1 MWQLL
6 IIDRII
12 ENLLILVNLFHLIF
26 FSRYTKPQNFA
37 DCIGDE
43 LPLGWEEAY
52 DPVIGPYFISHIT
65 QSTQIEDP
73 RHEWKGVQ
81 EEMLKEYLCS
91 AQEALEAKREIYDV
105 KQQRLLL
112 AQDEYNH
119 LNALAASRTS
129 LYSSSSSIST
139 RIDPDLLK
147 ADVILSKERVERLKR
162 ELAQINSE
170 ISFTQKGVDTLYS
183 VEQKLIS
190 RENGCYNIKEVQEIK
205 EQIMVIQKSIVYG
218 ENQKEDL
225 KKNLSQLKTDLS
237 KLHPCEESPDAS
249 AFNLAQDRASQT
261 DLSSDIFPVGARLA
275 EMTKMK
281 LQYDEWRKRIK
292 LLQQQLVD
300 HVERIEPG
308 QLESDK
314 DRLLLISEKEQY
326 LKELRSIAPKSRPK
340 DEMIEIRETCLKLEL
355 DIRNAFKASSQ
366 CISDRLR
373 LQEEKDTLL
382 QQLQESLR
390 STQLLEDRIKS
401 LSLGSTFSISSG
413 SSVGSLSTASSKGS
427 LSGLS
432 FTDIYGDPLSTVDHH
447 MDVANLHRRI
457 RLSHP
462 SEASISSRSSLNDAQ
477 NKLLQEEPMYENT
490 RNLELY
496 NAAFDCV
503 ELEKRLHELDN
514 KNSSGMML
522 PLSTIY
528 EKSSPPEN
536 HHHQCN
542 AISRMSSVSN
552 SRSVSAAVSNESVA
566 GDSGVFEASRALLP
580 NKESAQVQIG
590 LKYSKSDFIL
600 HIAIERARNLTVLCL
615 PNKCEMYFKAALLPG
630 TTTEHTFRTNN
641 FTDFQKP
648 LCSGSFAIPILLSK
662 LFTKT
667 LQVNVMCV
675 FGQREEC
682 VVSFF

>member
-1 MWQLL
+1 M
-6 IIDRII
+6 
-12 ENLLILVNLFHLIF
+12 
-26 FSRYTKPQNFA
+26 
-37 DCIGDE
+37 
-43 LPLGWEEAY
+43 PLGWEEAY

-447 MDVANLHRRI
+447 VDVANLHRRI

-514 KNSSGMML
+514 KNSNGMLL

-528 EKSSPPEN
+528 EKSSPPDNHHN
-536 HHHQCN
+536 HHHQFN
-542 AISRMSSVSN
+542 PAISRLSSISN

-600 HIAIERARNLTVLCL
+600 HIGIERARNLTVLFL

-630 TTTEHTFRTNN
+630 TTIEHTFRTNN

-682 VVSFF
+682 VVSFFFFY